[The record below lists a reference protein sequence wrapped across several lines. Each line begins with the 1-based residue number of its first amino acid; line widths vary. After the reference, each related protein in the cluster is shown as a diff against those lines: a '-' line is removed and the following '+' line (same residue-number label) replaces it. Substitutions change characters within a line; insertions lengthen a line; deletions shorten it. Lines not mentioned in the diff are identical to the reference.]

1 MFFNLWESGHN
12 TQDSLCASKRTSGLA
27 FLTNGLTP
35 GFPGFTPSGN
45 TGSSAPAPTLP
56 QQPGTS
62 VPTFGPR
69 DMVAGM
75 SIPYNPNLTPAQNI
89 FLQARQAQYQAFQQA
104 MIARTPMSEQQSTEI
119 ARAGHEAGRNDRHDL
134 AQGVEGGQIN
144 RSEFRTLSRFSRDT
158 EYLRARLRE
167 DGYTPAEAAYL
178 ERRSQQYRQMQQAF
192 LSGDWQMPQPG
203 GQTRNPVD
211 QKLDQLFDRA
221 RNGNTRQGELEGELA
236 WYASNAYGAGMEGR
250 SGPVQADER
259 ARARARG
266 QELRDQAGVKDGPTA
281 QSGPKPEGDRNRAR
295 NVLDG
300 LNAHFQ
306 QLDSNGNGRLS
317 HAEMRAVIANP
328 RQFGYTA
335 AEAAALFEQQGR
347 IAGIDQNDNNP
358 LGNGRDDSQIT
369 RSDLR
374 PSSGL
379 DGKEFAKRR
388 DAVVA
393 RLASNAATSARP
405 EASQGLFGREG
416 RPDPNS
422 IRQNREGSC
431 WLLSAMS
438 QMRPEEIQNMVR
450 QTRDGRVV
458 VQFPGRPP
466 EVVSSLTEAERR
478 IYSNSNGDWAAYI
491 EKAAAQHYARQD
503 QDINGGRGS
512 RAYDLLRGT
521 GGEVI
526 SMRQAGNGVD
536 GREPA
541 QVGRIL
547 EQALSQGRMVTTGI
561 DDNDFNRGVS
571 NAQTDGHAYAVVG
584 YDPRTQTVTLRN
596 PWGNGERA
604 DRDGRNDGTFTM
616 SLREFQVTFSDLDV
630 QSPRFQP
637 AGFR

>member
-1 MFFNLWESGHN
+1 M
-12 TQDSLCASKRTSGLA
+12 GLAA
-27 FLTNGLTP
+27 FLTNGFTP

-45 TGSSAPAPTLP
+45 AGPSPQAPTLP
-56 QQPGTS
+56 QQPGTGIS
-62 VPTFGPR
+62 TFGPR

-104 MIARTPMSEQQSTEI
+104 MIARTPMSEQQSTDI
-119 ARAGHEAGRNDRHDL
+119 ARAGHEAARNDRQEL

-144 RSEFRTLSRFSRDT
+144 RSEFRALSRFSRDT
-158 EYLRARLRE
+158 EFLRARLRE
-167 DGYTPAEAAYL
+167 GGYTPAEAAYL

-192 LSGDWQMPQPG
+192 LSADWQMPQRG
-203 GQTRNPVD
+203 GQSSNPVD

-221 RNGNTRQGELEGELA
+221 RNGNTRQGELEGELG

-259 ARARARG
+259 VRARVRG

-281 QSGPKPEGDRNRAR
+281 PRGPRPEGDRNRAR
-295 NVLDG
+295 NVLAG
-300 LNAHFQ
+300 LSSHFQ
-306 QLDSNGNGRLS
+306 QLDTNGNGRLS

-328 RQFGYTA
+328 QQFGYTA
-335 AEAAALFEQQGR
+335 AEAAALFEQQER
-347 IAGIDQNDNNP
+347 IAGIDRNDSNP
-358 LGNGRDDSQIT
+358 LGNGRDASEIS

-374 PSSGL
+374 QSSCL
-379 DGKEFAKRR
+379 DSQEFTERR
-388 DAVVA
+388 EAAVS
-393 RLASNAATSARP
+393 RLASNVASSARP
-405 EASQGLFGREG
+405 APSQGLFGREG

-422 IRQNREGSC
+422 IQQNREGSC
-431 WLLSAMS
+431 WLLAAMS

-450 QTRDGRVV
+450 QTRDGKVV

-503 QDINGGRGS
+503 QDINGGRGN

-521 GGEVI
+521 GGETV
-526 SMRQAGNGVD
+526 SMREPRNGVD
-536 GREPA
+536 GRDPA
-541 QVGRIL
+541 QVGRVL
-547 EQALSQGRMVTTGI
+547 EQALSQGRMVITGVSG
-561 DDNDFNRGVS
+561 NDFNPGVS
-571 NAQTDGHAYAVVG
+571 NVSSDGHAYAVVG

-604 DRDGRNDGTFTM
+604 DRDGRNDGTFSM